1 MDYRYGK
8 VMPLEEAVTG
18 YVEFLK
24 QEGIGVGTEVIP
36 VSKAY
41 RRITAEACY
50 AVIPSPHYNC
60 SAMDGIAVHSRETF
74 GATST
79 TPVFL
84 PKGRFEVVDT
94 GDPIP
99 DGYDAVVMIEDVV
112 WQEDGSVRLD
122 SASAPWSHVRQ
133 VGEDICQ
140 GDMIIPSYSRIS
152 ASHLG
157 SLIAGGLHEVRVL
170 KKVKAVILP
179 TGDEIVPADKTPEK
193 GEILEFN
200 SLIFSAM
207 LSDFDCEIDV
217 EPILKDNLQNLT
229 DKVHELS
236 EKYDLVLINAGSSAG
251 RDDYSSRAVETS
263 GKLFAHGIAIRP
275 GKPAIMGV
283 VGNAAVM
290 GLPGYPVSAA
300 VVMEN
305 CVFPVVEYLQHSFAA
320 RPPKIEATLGRR
332 IVSELKY
339 QEYVR
344 VKLGKVGGKFI
355 AIPLSRGAGLISSLS
370 HADGMLTLPLAN
382 EGMEAG
388 DIVEIDLYKPL
399 HQLEN
404 TLVIN
409 GSHDPIID
417 IIGDFLRKKD
427 YQAFISSSHTGS
439 MGGITAIMKGEC
451 MIAPIHLLDGATG
464 VYNVAAVNKY
474 LSDCDV
480 SLVKGVKRQQGLFIP
495 KGNPKNLKEIKDLT
509 REDITFVNRQKGAGT
524 RVLLDYLM
532 EKNGIT
538 SDQICGYDNEMY
550 THTAV
555 ATQVACGNADCGL
568 GVYSAAKLYDLDF
581 IPLFSEE
588 YDLVVRNDCMD
599 DPLVKEFLEILHSDE
614 FKEFVTEM
622 GGYAF

>member
-8 VMPLEEAVTG
+8 VMPLEEAVKG
-18 YVEFLK
+18 YIEFL
-24 QEGIGVGTEVIP
+24 QAEGIGVETEVIP

-41 RRITAEACY
+41 RRITAEAAY

-60 SAMDGIAVHSRETF
+60 SAMDGIAIHSRQTF
-74 GATST
+74 GATAT
-79 TPVFL
+79 TPVYL
-84 PKGRFEVVDT
+84 PKGSFEVVDT

-99 DGYDAVVMIEDVV
+99 EGYDAVAMIEDVV

-122 SASAPWSHVRQ
+122 NSSAPWAHVRQ

-157 SLIAGGLHEVRVL
+157 SLIAGGIREIRVL
-170 KKVKAVILP
+170 KKVRAVILP
-179 TGDEIVPADKTPEK
+179 TGDEIVPADRLPEK
-193 GEILEFN
+193 GELVEFN
-200 SLIFSAM
+200 SVIFSAM
-207 LSDFDCEIDV
+207 LSDFDCEISV

-229 DKVHELS
+229 DKVGELAA
-236 EKYDLVLINAGSSAG
+236 KYDLVLVNAGSSAG
-251 RDDYSSRAVETS
+251 RDDYTSRAVAAC

-283 VGNAAVM
+283 CGRAAVM

-300 VVMEN
+300 VVMEE
-305 CVFPVVEYLQHSFAA
+305 CVFPVVEYLQHSFAD
-320 RPPKIEATLGRR
+320 RPPVVEATLGRR
-332 IVSELKY
+332 IVSDLKY
-339 QEYVR
+339 REYVR
-344 VKLGKVGGKFI
+344 VKLGKVGENFV
-355 AIPLSRGAGLISSLS
+355 AIPLARGAGLISSLS
-370 HADGMLTLPLAN
+370 KADGMLTLPLEN
-382 EGMEAG
+382 EGLEAG
-388 DIVEIDLYKPL
+388 DKVKISLYKPL
-399 HQLEN
+399 AQLEN
-404 TLVIN
+404 TLVVN

-427 YQAFISSSHTGS
+427 YSAYISSSHTGS

-451 MIAPIHLLDGATG
+451 MIAPIHLLDGETG
-464 VYNVAAVNKY
+464 VYNVSAVNKY

-480 SLVKGVKRQQGLFIP
+480 SLVKGVKRIQGLFIP
-495 KGNPKNLKEIKDLT
+495 KGNPKNIQSVKDLV
-509 REDITFVNRQKGAGT
+509 REDIVYVNRQKGAGT

-532 EKNGIT
+532 EKNGIKPE
-538 SDQICGYDNEMY
+538 QITGYDNEMY

-568 GVYSAAKLYDLDF
+568 GVYSAAKLYGLDF

-599 DPLVKEFLEILHSDE
+599 KPLVKEFLEILHSEE
-614 FKEFVTEM
+614 FKSFVIEM